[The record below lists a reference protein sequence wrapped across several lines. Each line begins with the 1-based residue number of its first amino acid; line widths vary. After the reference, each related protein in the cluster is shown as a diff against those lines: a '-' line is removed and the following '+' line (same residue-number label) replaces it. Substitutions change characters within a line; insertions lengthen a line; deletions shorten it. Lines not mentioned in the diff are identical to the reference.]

1 MVGAACAVRL
11 RRTASCIARGMLKWE
26 ARGAQAAALRRVRQR
41 RGAAKLAG
49 DGGVVTAAEWVEWL
63 LGPPSP
69 ERGMPG
75 QSFAEARQYLV
86 LVYLDDT
93 LQGSAAH

>member
-1 MVGAACAVRL
+1 MAPCDFACAIMHDVPTGL
-11 RRTASCIARGMLKWE
+11 TESVSVTCINSNKGVAHVF
-26 ARGAQAAALRRVRQR
+26 AL
-41 RGAAKLAG
+41 GP
-49 DGGVVTAAEWVEWL
+49 L

-86 LVYLDDT
+86 YLDDT